1 MYILNHLV
9 AQKVFFNRYFI
20 TAINTFMKGL
30 DIRQYQYKLC
40 RRVKITFYFL
50 ISISQI
56 KKAKQNGK
64 PHTIKKINQDKNGG

>member
-56 KKAKQNGK
+56 KNANKTENLIQL
-64 PHTIKKINQDKNGG
+64 KK